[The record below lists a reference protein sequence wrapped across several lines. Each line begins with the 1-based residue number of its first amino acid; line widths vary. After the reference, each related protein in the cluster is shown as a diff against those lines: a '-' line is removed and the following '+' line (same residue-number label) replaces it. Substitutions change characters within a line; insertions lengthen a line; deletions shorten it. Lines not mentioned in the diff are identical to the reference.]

1 MENFLSS
8 AMTFFHHNVPSDDG
22 RYHGKLS
29 FMFVVGLLIFFLVS
43 TKAAHADKEDFQIWT
58 PVYLTVSHS
67 DKIQGWYEV
76 QPRFGENASEVNQLL
91 LRLALGYKL
100 DTRWSLWQGYAW
112 TPAFVPEYIN
122 ENRIY
127 QQLLYLR
134 KWPTSEILVSRS
146 RLEWRW
152 IENVPGTAV
161 RFRTLLR
168 GQYPFDEEKVW
179 SLVAQDEIF
188 VNFNSP
194 PNGPAAGFDQNRL
207 FFGLNRKVND
217 HLYFDGGYQWQTLNT
232 KEPGFIDDNN
242 HILLIQCYLIF

>member
-1 MENFLSS
+1 MSRLRRKIISLCMVS
-8 AMTFFHHNVPSDDG
+8 V
-22 RYHGKLS
+22 
-29 FMFVVGLLIFFLVS
+29 LIFSLGPNG
-43 TKAAHADKEDFQIWT
+43 AAHADKEDFQLWT
-58 PVYLTVSHS
+58 PVYLTISHS

-76 QPRFGENASEVNQLL
+76 QPRFGEDVSQVNQLL
-91 LRLALGYKL
+91 LRLALGYKFN
-100 DTRWSLWQGYAW
+100 TRWSLWQGYAW

-134 KWPTSEILVSRS
+134 KFPTSELLMSRS

-168 GQYPFDEEKVW
+168 GQFPFGEEKIW
-179 SLVAQDEIF
+179 SIVAQDEIF

-207 FFGLNRKVND
+207 FFGLNRKVNE
-217 HLYFDGGYQWQTLNT
+217 HVHVDGGYQWQTLNT
-232 KEPGFIDDNN
+232 KEPGFIDNIN
-242 HILLIQCYLIF
+242 HILLLQLFLIF

>member
-1 MENFLSS
+1 MFLIGALICVLGPKNF
-8 AMTFFHHNVPSDDG
+8 A
-22 RYHGKLS
+22 Y
-29 FMFVVGLLIFFLVS
+29 
-43 TKAAHADKEDFQIWT
+43 ADKEDFQIWT
-58 PVYLTVSHS
+58 PVYLTVSHT
-67 DKIQGWYEV
+67 DRIQGWYEV

-91 LRLALGYKL
+91 LRTAIGYKL
-100 DTRWSLWQGYAW
+100 DTRWSVWQGYAW
-112 TPAFVPEYIN
+112 TPAFVPEYTN

-127 QQLLYLR
+127 QQLLFLR
-134 KWPTSEILVSRS
+134 KFPESDIFVSRT

-161 RFRTLLR
+161 RFRTLAR
-168 GQYPFDEEKVW
+168 GQWPFDEKKLW

-207 FFGLNRKVND
+207 FFGLNRKVNN

-232 KEPGFIDDNN
+232 REPGFIDDNN
-242 HILLIQCYLIF
+242 HILLLQCFLIF

>member
-1 MENFLSS
+1 
-8 AMTFFHHNVPSDDG
+8 MTIPDRTPWRLASRGHSKRVLG
-22 RYHGKLS
+22 
-29 FMFVVGLLIFFLVS
+29 FLVGVLICFLGS
-43 TKAAHADKEDFQIWT
+43 NKPAQADPEDFQIWT
-58 PVYLTVSHS
+58 PVYLTVSHT
-67 DKIQGWYEV
+67 DRIQGWYEV

-91 LRLALGYKL
+91 LRFALGYKL

-112 TPAFVPEYIN
+112 TPAFVPEYTN

-127 QQLLYLR
+127 QQLLYIR
-134 KWPTSEILVSRS
+134 KFPESDIYVSRT

-168 GQYPFDEEKVW
+168 AQWPFGQEKVW
-179 SLVAQDEIF
+179 SLVAQDEFF

-207 FFGLNRKVND
+207 FFGLNRKVNN
-217 HLYFDGGYQWQTLNT
+217 HLYFDTGYQWQSLNT
-232 KEPGFIDDNN
+232 IEPGFIDDEN
-242 HILLIQCYLIF
+242 HILLLQCYLIF

>member
-1 MENFLSS
+1 MVALL
-8 AMTFFHHNVPSDDG
+8 TFS
-22 RYHGKLS
+22 
-29 FMFVVGLLIFFLVS
+29 LVS
-43 TKAAHADKEDFQIWT
+43 NKAVHAAKEDFQLWS

-76 QPRFGENASEVNQLL
+76 QPRFGENVSQVNQLL
-91 LRLALGYKL
+91 LRLALGYKFNK
-100 DTRWSLWQGYAW
+100 RWSLWQGYAW
-112 TPAFVPEYIN
+112 TPAFVPEYTN

-134 KWPTSEILVSRS
+134 KFPQSFIIMSRS

-168 GQYPFDEEKVW
+168 GQYPFDVDRVW

-207 FFGLNRKVND
+207 FFGLNRKINEHV
-217 HLYFDGGYQWQTLNT
+217 FVDGGYQWQTINT
-232 KEPGFIDDNN
+232 REPGFIDNIN
-242 HILLIQCYLIF
+242 HILLIQFFLTF

>member
-1 MENFLSS
+1 MTHCSS
-8 AMTFFHHNVPSDDG
+8 K
-22 RYHGKLS
+22 YS
-29 FMFVVGLLIFFLVS
+29 FKISRRQQRLVLGCMVGLLLFSLGLNRS
-43 TKAAHADKEDFQIWT
+43 AHADKEDFQIWT
-58 PVYLTVSHS
+58 PVYLTVSHT
-67 DKIQGWYEV
+67 DRIQGWYEV

-100 DTRWSLWQGYAW
+100 TTRWSLWQGYAW

-127 QQLLYLR
+127 QQALYLR
-134 KWPTSEILVSRS
+134 KWPTSEILVSRT

-168 GQYPFDEEKVW
+168 GQYPIDEKRLW

-217 HLYFDGGYQWQTLNT
+217 HLYFDGGYQWQSVNT
-232 KEPGFIDDNN
+232 KEPGFIDNNN
-242 HILLIQCYLIF
+242 HILLLQCFLIF